1 MGLSKLF
8 ASHTWNKEDPVLKN
22 DLMKLV
28 RWFCLKLTYNDLAS
42 VVPVLQELLAG
53 GCKDLDLKPDEERPP
68 HYRHFRVDPA
78 LPLTDPPV
86 PEEPVADWKQLQK
99 EHEQKTGKRIGIV
112 QRRKGSVAPPEKCT
126 CAHCNAPARY
136 LYLNN
141 GRLSSQVQCKICRR
155 TSPTHKPRRQSN
167 AKYWCPHC
175 GNALF
180 RWKEDGICTS
190 YKCQNNQC
198 GCYQRNLG
206 SLTPEEHLMRK
217 EGKTSQFK
225 LRYLFRE
232 YHFASEPLALA
243 RPEDSPVDLNRIHH
257 GLHTVGQILT
267 LTVSFGL
274 SARMSAQ
281 AMKHLFGI
289 RISHQSVINYTNAAA
304 AQLSGF
310 VDRNSPKPEG
320 PCAADETYIK
330 VNGITRYTWFI
341 VSKIRRAICG
351 WNLSES
357 RESAPAL
364 GLIYNCY
371 GPPDDP
377 VCENAELITDGL
389 PSYDSAVVA
398 YNTEAMRH
406 GHLRVLN
413 KHTVI
418 GLRNL
423 DPESETYREYKQLV
437 ERLNRTYK
445 FHTRPRAGFKDFD
458 GAVALTTLF
467 VAYYNFMRPHG
478 SLDKSPPVELECLKG
493 KKLYPD
499 QWVELLR
506 QAA

>member
-1 MGLSKLF
+1 
-8 ASHTWNKEDPVLKN
+8 
-22 DLMKLV
+22 MKLV

-42 VVPVLQELLAG
+42 VVPVLQERLAG
-53 GCKDLDLKPDEERPP
+53 GRRDLDLKPDEERPP
-68 HYRHFRVDPA
+68 HYRQFRVDPA
-78 LPLTDPPV
+78 LPLTEPPV
-86 PEEPVADWKQLQK
+86 PEELVADWHQLQD
-99 EHEQKTGKRIGIV
+99 EHQKKTGKRIAIV
-112 QRRKGSVAPPEKCT
+112 RRRKGSAVPPEKCVCT
-126 CAHCNAPARY
+126 HCHAPVRY

-155 TSPTHKPRRQSN
+155 TSPTHKPRRESKT
-167 AKYWCPHC
+167 KYWCPHC

-180 RWKEDGICTS
+180 QWKEDGICS
-190 YKCQNNQC
+190 AYKCPNKKC
-198 GCYQRNLG
+198 ACYLRNRAA
-206 SLTPEEHLMRK
+206 LTPEENRMRE

-225 LRYLFRE
+225 LHYLFRE
-232 YHFASEPLALA
+232 YHFASKQLPLA

-257 GLHTVGQILT
+257 GLHTVGQVLT

-281 AMKHLFGI
+281 AMKHLFGVS
-289 RISHQSVINYTNAAA
+289 ISHQTVINYTNAAA
-304 AQLSGF
+304 AQLSDF
-310 VDRNSPKPEG
+310 VDANSPKPEG

-330 VNGITRYTWFI
+330 VKGITRYTWFI
-341 VSKIRRAICG
+341 LSKIRRAICG

-371 GPPDDP
+371 GPPEDP

-398 YNTEAMRH
+398 YNTEAVKH
-406 GHLRVLN
+406 GHITVLN

-423 DPESETYREYKQLV
+423 DTESETYREYKQLV

-478 SLDKSPPVELECLKG
+478 SLKRRPPVELECLKD
-493 KKLYPD
+493 KMLYPD